1 MIESIEKLRD
11 WSHRYDN
18 SWIQRDGSIMFCT
31 SNSQF
36 AGDGENYGESI
47 RSMIDEI
54 EAEIAERYIELPVDA
69 DGETIHVGDTVYSD
83 FHDEWR
89 DGVTVYEI
97 AFTDGDGTRV
107 YTADG
112 KWVKVNRC
120 SHVKPRTI
128 EDVLENFAHNYNS
141 ISGKPDEDELWV
153 KLLADTSAE
162 LREMMGGDD
171 G

>member
-1 MIESIEKLRD
+1 MESIEKLRKLCQEC
-11 WSHRYDN
+11 W
-18 SWIQRDGSIMFCT
+18 
-31 SNSQF
+31 
-36 AGDGENYGESI
+36 
-47 RSMIDEI
+47 DELLTISPFTILQMLEAI
-54 EAEIAERYIELPVDA
+54 EAEIVDA

-128 EDVLENFAHNYNS
+128 EDALEDFAHNYNS
-141 ISGKPDEDELWV
+141 IGGKPDEDELWV

-162 LREMMGGDD
+162 LREMLEVWWIR
-171 G
+171 